1 MQKVHDER
9 GGHGNNCHDRYFS
22 LDLSLII
29 CYNGIKDNNWMK
41 GIKMDNSEKQFTL
54 TREMYKKIK
63 CMTREQ
69 MQVFLTTVY
78 VDGMK
83 SVDTVNIDLDKLR
96 EEIGAVKG
104 VGESRLNEIMR
115 IINEHAQT
123 QGSDLY

>member
-1 MQKVHDER
+1 
-9 GGHGNNCHDRYFS
+9 
-22 LDLSLII
+22 
-29 CYNGIKDNNWMK
+29 
-41 GIKMDNSEKQFTL
+41 MDNSEKQFTL

-63 CMTREQ
+63 GMTREQ

-104 VGESRLNEIMR
+104 VGESKLNEIMR